1 MQQFSEIKQTFYKG
15 YCVILSLIEI
25 RLRCRGGFDSI
36 TSWTIAITKED
47 TISKHFGFIK
57 SKNVD
62 FFSRIFLKFV
72 YIRCMICRLNKPNRS
87 RFETIR
93 SPFPNTS
100 MTHCYV
106 ISSPKLMPKWAFLI
120 TFFARPSVYMF
131 VSPSARLYIF
141 DFPSRTTGPISPKF
155 GKGNS
160 SKLNEELYSLSRRDN

>member
-1 MQQFSEIKQTFYKG
+1 MQQFPEIKQTFYKG

-57 SKNVD
+57 SKNVH
-62 FFSRIFLKFV
+62 FFFKNLSEDCFV

-93 SPFPNTS
+93 YPFPNTS

-120 TFFARPSVYMF
+120 TFCRASVCLYVRLSVRLF
-131 VSPSARLYIF
+131 VHFWL
-141 DFPSRTTGPISPKF
+141 
-155 GKGNS
+155 
-160 SKLNEELYSLSRRDN
+160 SLQNNWANFTQIW

>member
-1 MQQFSEIKQTFYKG
+1 MLGLNQILYITSGTIVLLSMCLIIGIAAISRNKTNFYKG

-25 RLRCRGGFDSI
+25 RLRCRGGLDSI

-57 SKNVD
+57 SKNVN
-62 FFSRIFLKFV
+62 FFFYKNLSEVCFV

-93 SPFPNTS
+93 FPFPNTS

-106 ISSPKLMPKWAFLI
+106 ISSPKVMTK
-120 TFFARPSVYMF
+120 
-131 VSPSARLYIF
+131 
-141 DFPSRTTGPISPKF
+141 
-155 GKGNS
+155 
-160 SKLNEELYSLSRRDN
+160 

>member
-1 MQQFSEIKQTFYKG
+1 MILLPHGQLLLLKKTRFQNNLGLLKVKMLIFFKNLSEV
-15 YCVILSLIEI
+15 C
-25 RLRCRGGFDSI
+25 
-36 TSWTIAITKED
+36 
-47 TISKHFGFIK
+47 
-57 SKNVD
+57 
-62 FFSRIFLKFV
+62 FV

-93 SPFPNTS
+93 FPFSNTS

-106 ISSPKLMPKWAFLI
+106 ICSPKLMPKWAFLI